1 MNRLCI
7 KQPLNKDHLCIR
19 AKTLFP
25 KGVRYRGVPLYLIVV
40 SHAHYC
46 YWHWCYRVRDLII
59 VCRIDFYDYSE
70 PLSIFCC
77 IFHSVAFLWQEEDRC
92 VLV

>member
-1 MNRLCI
+1 MNSLCT
-7 KQPLNKDHLCIR
+7 KQPLNKGHLCIK

-46 YWHWCYRVRDLII
+46 YWHWYIEYVI
-59 VCRIDFYDYSE
+59 
-70 PLSIFCC
+70 
-77 IFHSVAFLWQEEDRC
+77 
-92 VLV
+92 